1 MTKKENMWLIVG
13 SEADEFKIVKLETSR
28 TVILPVDSP
37 MLKQLILFHKTLAK
51 VRKTVTK
58 LLYHKGRNPCRYVE
72 VPCPKFLYEIWKRN
86 ISTQKNQDK
95 FNLFIA
101 VHQILVVTFARLSN
115 LQFLIQKEI

>member
-1 MTKKENMWLIVG
+1 MTKKENMWLKVG

-28 TVILPVDSP
+28 TVILPVDRP
-37 MLKQLILFHKTLAK
+37 MLKTLAK